1 MLKSREK
8 LAAVVTLTP
17 NPFLSKGWSGANPNE
32 TEEEAQMRIKHMQ
45 EAHKKSKE
53 IDSSLQEARKAMEK
67 RRKGVKIL
75 LLGQSESGKS
85 SVLKNFQRAFAPKH
99 FENERLVWRTII
111 QLNIISSLRLIL
123 DALKDEWEPSG
134 SGATPTTPT
143 EASHR
148 APARKLRRLRLTLS
162 PLFFIESNIL
172 KIISPNCKECRDVCV
187 SGTEWKVQLS
197 RRQRPQGPP
206 GGYEPRGGPP
216 GRRRSQS
223 HINNE
228 NDPTNVL
235 CASRDE
241 IIDLWTDPIVQE
253 VLRKRGVYLEQM
265 PGFFMNDIARIAVPG
280 YLPSDSDIIRARIR
294 TVGVEE
300 HHFVVEKGPDMNSD
314 VYITDV
320 GGSRSQRASW
330 IPYFEDVQ
338 AILFL
343 APLAFNQT
351 LQEAVKV
358 NRLEDSL
365 HLWRD
370 ICQSKLLAKAN
381 LILFFNKMDVL
392 KATLAAGVLVRKYVP
407 SYGDLPND
415 APTVTKYFRER
426 FKIIHKRFS
435 PQARPFMSYETS
447 AIVCHWIP
455 YYLRRWDAS

>member
-75 LLGQSESGKS
+75 LL
-85 SVLKNFQRAFAPKH
+85 
-99 FENERLVWRTII
+99 
-111 QLNIISSLRLIL
+111 
-123 DALKDEWEPSG
+123 
-134 SGATPTTPT
+134 
-143 EASHR
+143 
-148 APARKLRRLRLTLS
+148 
-162 PLFFIESNIL
+162 
-172 KIISPNCKECRDVCV
+172 
-187 SGTEWKVQLS
+187 GTEWKVQLS

-447 AIVCHWIP
+447 AIDIHSMEVLLTGVREAI
-455 YYLRRWDAS
+455 LRQHLREGDMI